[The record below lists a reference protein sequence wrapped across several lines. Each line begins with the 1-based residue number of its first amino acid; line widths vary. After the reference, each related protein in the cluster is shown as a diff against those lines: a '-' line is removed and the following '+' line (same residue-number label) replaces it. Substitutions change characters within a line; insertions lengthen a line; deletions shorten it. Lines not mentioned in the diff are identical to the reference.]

1 MSVTGKLL
9 TAGKIIAGLLLLTVV
24 SFFISGLPT
33 ALTAITILGGAVIID
48 LISIG
53 TAQAILIGVTIVS
66 TLLGIVI
73 IALGS

>member
-1 MSVTGKLL
+1 MSVTGKLVD
-9 TAGKIIAGLLLLTVV
+9 AGKIITGLLLLIVV
-24 SFFISGLPT
+24 SFFVSGLPT